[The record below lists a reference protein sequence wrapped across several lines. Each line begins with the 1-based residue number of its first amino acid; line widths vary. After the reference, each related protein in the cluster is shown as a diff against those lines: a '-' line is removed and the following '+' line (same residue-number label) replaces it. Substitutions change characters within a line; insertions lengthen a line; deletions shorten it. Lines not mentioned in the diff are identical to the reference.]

1 MRATEL
7 VGSANSMAEGDRV
20 EFQSDL
26 QTDKGPATG
35 KVLVRDGDQVAIKY
49 SDGVE
54 WFDLGTLQ
62 VLELTTGADG
72 YRLWLLA

>member
-7 VGSANSMAEGDRV
+7 VGSAKNMAEGDCV

-35 KVLVRDGDQVAIKY
+35 KVLVRDGNQVAIKY
-49 SDGVE
+49 SEGVE
-54 WFDLGTLQ
+54 WFDVATLQ
-62 VLELTTGADG
+62 VLELTKDADG
-72 YRLWLLA
+72 FTLWLLA